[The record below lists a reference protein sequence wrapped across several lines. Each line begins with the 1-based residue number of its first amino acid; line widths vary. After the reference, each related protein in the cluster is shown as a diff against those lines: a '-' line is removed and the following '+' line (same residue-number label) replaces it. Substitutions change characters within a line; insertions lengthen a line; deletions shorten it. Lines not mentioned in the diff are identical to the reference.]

1 MHISKYILHLWG
13 WKVVGNI
20 PVEKKMVVVSVPHT
34 SNWDFIIGRLFMF
47 SVGLKPKLLMKKELF
62 FFPLGWVLRK
72 VGGIPVD
79 RKQKNDIIDR
89 MVYEFEHADNLVLV
103 ITPEGTRKK
112 VSEWKKGFY
121 YIAAS
126 ANVPIVPGYFDF
138 KKKTIGIGEPFFV
151 SQSIDADINR
161 IKEFVKDVTPK
172 YPNLFSLE

>member
-1 MHISKYILHLWG
+1 MHFSKYILHLWG

-20 PVEKKMVVVSVPHT
+20 PDEKKMIVVSVPHT
-34 SNWDFIIGRLFMF
+34 SNWDFIIGRLFMY

-62 FFPLGWVLRK
+62 FFPLGWFLRK

-126 ANVPIVPGYFDF
+126 AHIPVVPGYFDY

-151 SQSIDADINR
+151 SENIESDINR

-172 YPNLFSLE
+172 YPHLFTLD